1 MADSQNTTPDTI
13 SLAAI
18 DLGSNSF
25 HMAIARQHHGQLQL
39 LDKLH
44 EKVQLAE
51 GLDTDKMITAG
62 AETRALDCLD
72 RFKQRLQGL
81 PEGSVRVVGTNT
93 FRVAKNAYPFIRK
106 AEQVLG
112 YPIEVISGREEA
124 RLIYLGIAHTCADDQ
139 QGRLVI
145 DIGGGSTECIIGS
158 RFEPIVLDSLHMG
171 CVRFKRFFPNNTL
184 SRQNLE
190 RAIGAA
196 RLEIASIKATFRR
209 QGWQECLGASGSIKS
224 IQQVCHNAGLCDEGI
239 TRDALNKLYGI
250 LITQNSADTLTLPGL
265 KADRRRI
272 FAPGF
277 AILYALF
284 EQLDLDNMHFAD
296 GALREGVLYD
306 LVGRLFHEDVR
317 DRAVKTLQQRH
328 SADMAQAARVQ
339 TTAQTLV
346 SLLQQNSPDTM
357 QQQDQANNKTEKHH
371 SAQKNSTDAE
381 LETGHLSESAQEL
394 LSKACT
400 VHEVGLAISHA
411 KFHRHSAYLIEHSDL
426 PGFSQQEQAALALLV
441 RNHRRKLHLK
451 MFDQM
456 PHNAGFSKKA
466 LLTLTLLLRL
476 ATVLNRA
483 RADREIRLSS
493 CTLSPTSC
501 TLTFEDGWL
510 SENPLIA
517 LSLNEEADFLASAGI
532 TLTTR

>member
-1 MADSQNTTPDTI
+1 MVDPNNTQADI
-13 SLAAI
+13 LAAI

-44 EKVQLAE
+44 EKVQLAD
-51 GLDTDKMITAG
+51 GLDAEKMITSA

-81 PEGSVRVVGTNT
+81 PRGCVRVVGTNT
-93 FRVAKNAYPFIRK
+93 FRVAKNAYSFIRK

-124 RLIYLGIAHTCADDQ
+124 RLIYLGIAHTSADDQ

-158 RFEPIVLDSLHMG
+158 RFEPIILESLHMG

-184 SRQNLE
+184 SRQHLE

-196 RLEIASIKATFRR
+196 KLEIAAIKAAFKR
-209 QGWQECLGASGSIKS
+209 QGWHECLGSSGSIKS
-224 IQQVCHNAGLCDEGI
+224 IQQVCQHANLCDEGI
-239 TRDALNKLYGI
+239 TRDALKALYKM
-250 LITQNSADTLTLPGL
+250 LIDHNSADDLMLPGL
-265 KADRRRI
+265 KPDRRHI

-284 EQLDLDNMHFAD
+284 EQFELEKMQFAD

-317 DRAVKTLQQRH
+317 DRAIKTLQQRY
-328 SADMAQAARVQ
+328 STDMAQASRVQ
-339 TTAQTLV
+339 TTVQKLIQLLNAKRLEKATQTGNDGKIDKTNHKTDTPAN
-346 SLLQQNSPDTM
+346 LQPHTL
-357 QQQDQANNKTEKHH
+357 T
-371 SAQKNSTDAE
+371 AE
-381 LETGHLSESAQEL
+381 AIEL
-394 LSKACT
+394 LSKACA
-400 VHEVGLAISHA
+400 VHEVGVAISHA
-411 KFHRHSAYLIEHSDL
+411 KFHRHSAYLVEHSDL
-426 PGFSQQEQAALALLV
+426 PGFSQQEQIALALLV
-441 RNHRRKLHLK
+441 RNHRRKLNLK
-451 MFDQM
+451 MFDQL
-456 PHNAGFSKKA
+456 PHNAGFTKNT

-483 RADREIRLSS
+483 RADREILLADFSLSAQ
-493 CTLSPTSC
+493 SC
-501 TLTFEDGWL
+501 TLTFQDGWL
-510 SENPLIA
+510 EKNPLIA
-517 LSLNEEADFLASAGI
+517 LSLNEEAGFLALAGI
-532 TLTTR
+532 TLTTT